1 MSKFYTQ
8 EELKKI
14 QSLELEALR
23 TIISVCEKCNI
34 EYFLIAGSVLG
45 AIRHDGFIPWDDDID
60 IGMTRDNYR
69 RFLKEAPALLPEKY
83 YLQTP
88 YNDKNNPYFYS
99 KLRINGTKVV
109 EYCNRKIDMHHGVYV
124 DIFPLDEVPDD
135 EQLNKAQHEKVQ
147 KLIRLF
153 SLRQVPD
160 ISDKPITIPDKLKG
174 IFRRLLYYVA
184 RIIPYGYL
192 IDKLEKEFT
201 KYNGTEQKNFA
212 CLNYPKRETNYVLKT
227 DLYPLTNHIFD
238 GLMVKIPYNYDTY
251 LKTHYKDY
259 MKLPPEDQRFGHKP
273 YYVELDIKS

>member
-1 MSKFYTQ
+1 MNECYTL

-69 RFLKEAPALLPEKY
+69 RFLKEAPSLLPEGY

-88 YNDKNNPYFYS
+88 YNDNKNPYFYS
-99 KLRINGTKVV
+99 KLRINGTKFI

-124 DIFPLDEVPDD
+124 DIFPLDEVPDE
-135 EQLNKAQHEKVQ
+135 EQLNKEQFEKIQ

-153 SLRQVPD
+153 SLRQIPD
-160 ISDKPITIPDKLKG
+160 ISEKPLTIPAKLKG

-201 KYNGTEQKNFA
+201 KYNGTGQKNFA

-227 DLYPLTNHIFD
+227 DLYPLTSHNFD
-238 GLMVKIPYNYDTY
+238 GISAYIPYNYDTY
-251 LKTHYKDY
+251 LRTHYKDY
-259 MKLPPEDQRFGHKP
+259 MKLPPEEKRFGHKP